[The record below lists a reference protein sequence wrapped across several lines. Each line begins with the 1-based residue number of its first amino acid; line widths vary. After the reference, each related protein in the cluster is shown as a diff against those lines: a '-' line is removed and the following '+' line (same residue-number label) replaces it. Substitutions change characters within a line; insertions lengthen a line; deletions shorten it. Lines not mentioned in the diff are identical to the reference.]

1 MKTPVYII
9 FVFMAILTSATVTAQ
24 KYKTPAD
31 TIKLNKEYL
40 DVTNAIADL
49 SAKLNQAQ
57 NELPGIRERAGEAD
71 AKAQNAA
78 DHSSDRADKATD
90 GNVKDAKKAKRSAK
104 TAYKKA
110 KTSRS
115 ADANVISQEKKISR
129 LSAEL
134 ERKQKRLADLN
145 EMRAAIY
152 RMIPA

>member
-1 MKTPVYII
+1 MKTSLYLM
-9 FVFMAILTSATVTAQ
+9 FMFTAILIGGSVTAQ

-40 DVTNAIADL
+40 TVSNDIADL
-49 SAKLNQAQ
+49 SARLTQAQ
-57 NELPGIRERAGEAD
+57 NDLPGIRERAGEAG
-71 AKAQNAA
+71 ANAQDAA

-90 GNVKDAKKAKRSAK
+90 GSVKDAKRAKRSAK

-115 ADANVISQEKKISR
+115 ADANVRSQEKKIAK

-134 ERKQKRLADLN
+134 ARRQKRLAQLD

-152 RMIPA
+152 RMIPG

>member
-1 MKTPVYII
+1 MKTSLYLMLL
-9 FVFMAILTSATVTAQ
+9 FTSMLIGGSVTAQ

-40 DVTNAIADL
+40 AVSNEIADL
-49 SAKLNQAQ
+49 TAKLTQAQ
-57 NELPGIRERAGEAD
+57 NDLPGIRERAGEAD
-71 AKAQNAA
+71 TKAQNAA
-78 DHSSDRADKATD
+78 DHSSSRADKATD
-90 GNVKDAKKAKRSAK
+90 GNVKDAKRAKRSAK

-129 LSAEL
+129 LSADL
-134 ERKQKRLADLN
+134 ERKQKRLADLDD
-145 EMRAAIY
+145 MRVAIY

>member
-1 MKTPVYII
+1 MKTSLYLMLLFTAVL
-9 FVFMAILTSATVTAQ
+9 FGGSVNAQ

-31 TIKLNKEYL
+31 TNRLNKEYL
-40 DVTNAIADL
+40 SVSNAIAEL
-49 SAKLNQAQ
+49 TAQLAKAQ
-57 NELPGIRERAGEAD
+57 NDLPGIRERAGEAD

-90 GNVKDAKKAKRSAK
+90 GSVKDAKKAKRSAK

-110 KTSRS
+110 KTSKS
-115 ADANVISQEKKISR
+115 ADASVISQEKKINR

-134 ERKQKRLADLN
+134 ERKQKRLADLT

-152 RMIPA
+152 RVIPG